1 MICKFCKKSVPDG
14 PYCLQ
19 CGRQQSKHSSPT
31 LKQLYEIIHT
41 QHISKLTPKGQAG
54 YELAWKYLAHLGDT
68 PFVALTITDYQACID
83 QHADLS
89 KSSQQKIQQLISQ
102 LFKRAILLGLC
113 TTNLAAYLELPG
125 RESVS
130 CDAFSYEDIKC
141 LQDCANNPLH
151 PWHETAM
158 TILILIF
165 TGWRPEEL
173 FRIPKKS
180 IDLQQQYFTS
190 GSKTAAGKNR
200 IVPIAECIR
209 PYVLYFY
216 FDKKKSTY
224 LISTSSGCRINLTNW
239 RVRKFY
245 PCLQELGINQPDAP
259 HRIKPYSARATF
271 ATMAYRAGVDR
282 ASLEKMIGHTDY
294 YFTAQRYIRHNIK
307 DFHREMD
314 KIVSHYYT
322 ESEEIK

>member
-1 MICKFCKKSVPDG
+1 MICKSCKMKVPDG
-14 PYCLQ
+14 SYCLH
-19 CGRQQSKHSSPT
+19 CGWQQSKHNSPT
-31 LKQLYEIIHT
+31 LQQLYEIVHT
-41 QHISKLTPKGQAG
+41 QHVSKLTEKGQAG
-54 YELAWKYLAHLGDT
+54 YELAWKYISHLGQI
-68 PFVALTITDYQACID
+68 PFVALTINDYQACID

-113 TTNLAAYLELPG
+113 STNLAPYLELPG

-130 CDAFSYEDIKC
+130 CDAFSYEEIKC
-141 LQDCANNPLH
+141 LQDCAHDPLH
-151 PWHETAM
+151 PWRETAM

-173 FRIPKKS
+173 FRIQKKS
-180 IDLQQQYFTS
+180 INLQQQYFIS

-216 FDKKKSTY
+216 FDTKKSDY
-224 LISTSSGCRINLTNW
+224 LISTSNGCRINLTNW
-239 RVRKFY
+239 RARKFY
-245 PCLQELGINQPDAP
+245 PCLKELEINHVDDP

-271 ATMAYRAGVDR
+271 ATLAYRAGVDR
-282 ASLEKMIGHTDY
+282 ASLEKMIGHSDY
-294 YFTAQRYIRHNIK
+294 YFTAQRYIRHDIK

-314 KIVSHYYT
+314 KIVTHYYT
-322 ESEEIK
+322 ERQEIK